1 MDTDIRTVAGIV
13 SGLVVLAMLVL
24 PVQAHKSPTQCEKI
38 KQKISKI
45 ESKMRQGYS
54 ASAGVKMEEKL
65 RELRKQ
71 RKLHCS

>member
-1 MDTDIRTVAGIV
+1 MDTDIRTITGIV
-13 SGLVVLAMLVL
+13 SGLVMLAMLAS
-24 PVQAHKSPTQCEKI
+24 PVQAHKSPTQCEKT

-65 RELRKQ
+65 RKLRKQ
-71 RKLHCS
+71 RKLHCR